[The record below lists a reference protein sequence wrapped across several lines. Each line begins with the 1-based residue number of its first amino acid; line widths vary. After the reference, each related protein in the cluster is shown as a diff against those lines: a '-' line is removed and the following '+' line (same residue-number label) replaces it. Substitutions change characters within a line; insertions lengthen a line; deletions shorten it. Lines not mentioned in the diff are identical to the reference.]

1 MAAADAA
8 SRSSLSPLAAAAQ
21 AFADAAADGASLR
34 AVLDDAD
41 LSCACV
47 GWFQDADEA
56 AALFASAIFLAD
68 AGANH
73 SDSVAGANLPSNA
86 SADNSYADNFRTY
99 AATDLPPVRLGFGAS
114 GSLRVSVRR
123 GFD

>member
-41 LSCACV
+41 FSRACV

-56 AALFASAIFLAD
+56 AALFASAIFLD
-68 AGANH
+68 LDGHMWAGAGGAPEQEE
-73 SDSVAGANLPSNA
+73 AG
-86 SADNSYADNFRTY
+86 T
-99 AATDLPPVRLGFGAS
+99 T
-114 GSLRVSVRR
+114 
-123 GFD
+123 

>member
-41 LSCACV
+41 FSRACV

-56 AALFASAIFLAD
+56 AALFASAIFLD
-68 AGANH
+68 LDGHMWAGAGGEPELWGATRGP
-73 SDSVAGANLPSNA
+73 AGTSRAFAGSRETRVPL
-86 SADNSYADNFRTY
+86 
-99 AATDLPPVRLGFGAS
+99 VRS
-114 GSLRVSVRR
+114 SSLAYTI
-123 GFD
+123 GKL